1 MRHEYVKTDRSEMRE
16 LKGETSRVKEG
27 LQESHRGEEMGVVR
41 SPAEPEEAG
50 QKHRKGMDSDLSK
63 LANSLVTKIHVL
75 MRISQIYD
83 SKNVVL
89 HQFIQEALETINAL
103 IQMEGIFSLKITK
116 DDFFLNDQRL
126 RYSVEGFTS
135 FKYLLTQL
143 KKRLIG
149 EVVFKSRVDERMLR
163 EFIYALINL
172 EEGKEENAAFF
183 NEQLAAREVPSIQ
196 VNPLELSEEDGEG
209 LTFEKEDPRE
219 IGKKV
224 FFETIGT
231 IKEVITNIKGKQQ
244 SDIRKL
250 KRLAQ
255 KAVHLVVEDESI
267 LLGMTTIKNYDEY
280 TFNHSVNVSIYSL
293 AMGKRLGFSKKT
305 LTELGITALLHD
317 IGKSKIPREILN
329 KPASL
334 DEEEWLL
341 MKRHPLMGV
350 EIVLNLKQLGEINP
364 RMVIGIFDHHLQC
377 DLSGY
382 PKLFRRKEVSLFGR
396 IIQIADAYDAMTT
409 PRIYKTTPYTPE
421 QALAIM
427 LRERTVH
434 FDPVLL
440 KIFIGL
446 VGIYPIGSLVLLNTH
461 ELGIVYKPSHDP
473 RWLDR
478 PTVVVVKRD
487 EKGDIKK
494 EVVNLAET
502 AGGRYRRSIVK
513 TLDPQQYHID
523 IAKYFL

>member
-1 MRHEYVKTDRSEMRE
+1 MMDVTESTVQSE
-16 LKGETSRVKEG
+16 RVAQKKSEG
-27 LQESHRGEEMGVVR
+27 M
-41 SPAEPEEAG
+41 
-50 QKHRKGMDSDLSK
+50 KSDLSK
-63 LANSLVTKIHVL
+63 QGNNLVTKFHVL

-83 SKNVVL
+83 SKNVAL
-89 HQFIQEALETINAL
+89 HQFVKESLETINTL
-103 IQMEGIFSLKITK
+103 IKREGSLSLKIMK
-116 DDFFLNDQRL
+116 DDLFLNEQRL

-135 FKYLLTQL
+135 FKYLLTQW

-149 EVVFKSRVDERMLR
+149 EVIFKTLVDEGMLKD
-163 EFIYALINL
+163 FVYALINL
-172 EEGKEENAAFF
+172 EEGREDNATLLE
-183 NEQLAAREVPSIQ
+183 EQLANRNSNSIEVNRLKVVEGEEEAFTLQREDQREV
-196 VNPLELSEEDGEG
+196 
-209 LTFEKEDPRE
+209 
-219 IGKKV
+219 GKKV

-231 IKEVITNIKGKQQ
+231 IKEVITHIKGNQHA
-244 SDIRKL
+244 DIRKL

-334 DEEEWLL
+334 DDEEWGM
-341 MKRHPLMGV
+341 MKKHPLMGV

-364 RMVIGIFDHHLQC
+364 RMVVGIFDHHLKS

-382 PKLFRRKEVSLFGR
+382 PKLFRKKEVSLFGR
-396 IIQIADAYDAMTT
+396 IIQIADSYDAMTT
-409 PRIYKTTPYTPE
+409 PRIYRKNSYTPE
-421 QALAIM
+421 QALALL
-427 LRERTVH
+427 LRERTIH

-446 VGIYPIGSLVLLNTH
+446 VGIYPIGSLVLLSSR
-461 ELGIVYKPSHDP
+461 ELGIVYKPNHDP

-478 PTVVVVKRD
+478 PTVILVTRS
-487 EKGDIKK
+487 EKGDAKK
-494 EVVNLAET
+494 EVVDLTET
-502 AGGRYRRSIVK
+502 DGGKCYKRSIVK
-513 TLDPQQYHID
+513 TLDPYKYHID

>member
-1 MRHEYVKTDRSEMRE
+1 
-16 LKGETSRVKEG
+16 
-27 LQESHRGEEMGVVR
+27 MGVVH
-41 SPAEPEEAG
+41 SSAETEVSEKLA
-50 QKHRKGMDSDLSK
+50 RGMEPDLSK
-63 LANSLVTKIHVL
+63 LANNLVSEIHVL
-75 MRISQIYD
+75 MRLSQIYD
-83 SKNVVL
+83 SKNVAL
-89 HQFIQEALETINAL
+89 HPFIRESLETISTL
-103 IQMEGIFSLKITK
+103 INRGGAFSLKIVK

-135 FKYLLTQL
+135 FKYLLTQW

-149 EVVFKSRVDERMLR
+149 EVMFNGPVDEKMLK
-163 EFIYALINL
+163 EFVYTLINL
-172 EEGKEENAAFF
+172 EEGREENAALF
-183 NEQLAAREVPSIQ
+183 NEQLASRNITSIEVS
-196 VNPLELSEEDGEG
+196 PLELPEDDDEG
-209 LTFEKEDPRE
+209 FSVEKEDQRE

-231 IKEVITNIKGKQQ
+231 IKEVITNIKGKQHA
-244 SDIRKL
+244 DIRKL

-255 KAVHLVVEDESI
+255 KAVYLVLEDESI
-267 LLGMTTIKNYDEY
+267 LLGMATIKNYDEY

-317 IGKSKIPREILN
+317 IGKSKIPKEILN

-334 DEEEWLL
+334 DEEEWKL
-341 MKRHPLMGV
+341 MKKHPLMGV
-350 EIVLNLKQLGEINP
+350 GIVLNLKQLGEINP
-364 RMVIGIFDHHLQC
+364 RMVIGIFDHHLKS

-382 PKLFRRKEVSLFGR
+382 PKLFRKNGVCLFGR
-396 IIQIADAYDAMTT
+396 IIQIADSYDAMTT
-409 PRIYKTTPYTPE
+409 PRIYKQTPYTPE

-434 FDPVLL
+434 FDPALL

-461 ELGIVYKPSHDP
+461 ELGIVCKPSHDP
-473 RWLDR
+473 GWLDR
-478 PTVVVVKRD
+478 PTVIVVDRD
-487 EKGDIKK
+487 EKGDVKK
-494 EVVNLAET
+494 EVVNLAKT
-502 AGGRYRRSIVK
+502 VGGRSIIK
-513 TLDPQQYHID
+513 TLDPQKYHID

>member
-1 MRHEYVKTDRSEMRE
+1 MDITHSPTKSEGVRQ
-16 LKGETSRVKEG
+16 KPPEG
-27 LQESHRGEEMGVVR
+27 IE
-41 SPAEPEEAG
+41 
-50 QKHRKGMDSDLSK
+50 SDLSK
-63 LANSLVTKIHVL
+63 LGNNLVTKFHVL

-83 SKNVVL
+83 SKNVAL
-89 HQFIQEALETINAL
+89 HQFVKESLEIINIL
-103 IQMEGIFSLKITK
+103 INREGVLSLKIMK
-116 DDFFLNDQRL
+116 DDLFLNDQRL

-135 FKYLLTQL
+135 FKYLLTQW

-149 EVVFKSRVDERMLR
+149 EVIFKTLVEEEMLR

-172 EEGKEENAAFF
+172 EEGREENAALLK
-183 NEQLAAREVPSIQ
+183 EQLANRQITSIEVT
-196 VNPLELSEEDGEG
+196 PLELVEGEEDAFT
-209 LTFEKEDPRE
+209 LRKEDQRE
-219 IGKKV
+219 VGKKV
-224 FFETIGT
+224 FFETIGA
-231 IKEVITNIKGKQQ
+231 IKEVITQIKGKQHA
-244 SDIRKL
+244 DIRKL

-255 KAVHLVVEDESI
+255 KAVHLVIEDESI

-317 IGKSKIPREILN
+317 IGKSKIPREVLN

-334 DEEEWLL
+334 NDEEWGM
-341 MKRHPLMGV
+341 MKKHPLTGV

-364 RMVIGIFDHHLQC
+364 RMVVGIFDHHLKS

-382 PKLFRRKEVSLFGR
+382 PKLFRKKEVSLFGR
-396 IIQIADAYDAMTT
+396 IIQIADSYDAMTT
-409 PRIYKTTPYTPE
+409 PRIYKKTPYTPE
-421 QALAIM
+421 QALALL

-446 VGIYPIGSLVLLNTH
+446 VGIYPIGSLVLLNTR

-478 PTVVVVKRD
+478 PTVILVTRS
-487 EKGDIKK
+487 EKGDVKK
-494 EVVNLAET
+494 EVVDLTET
-502 AGGRYRRSIVK
+502 DGAGRYKRSIVK
-513 TLDPQQYHID
+513 TLDPFQYHID
-523 IAKYFL
+523 ITKHFL

>member
-1 MRHEYVKTDRSEMRE
+1 METTE
-16 LKGETSRVKEG
+16 LTIKPERVSQKPPEG
-27 LQESHRGEEMGVVR
+27 ME
-41 SPAEPEEAG
+41 
-50 QKHRKGMDSDLSK
+50 SDLSK
-63 LANSLVTKIHVL
+63 LGNNLVTKFHVL

-83 SKNVVL
+83 SKNVAL
-89 HQFIQEALETINAL
+89 NQFVQESLETINTL
-103 IQMEGIFSLKITK
+103 IEKEGILSLKIMK
-116 DDFFLNDQRL
+116 EDFFLNGQRL

-135 FKYLLTQL
+135 FKYLSTQW

-149 EVVFKSRVDERMLR
+149 EVIFKSPMDEGKLKD
-163 EFIYALINL
+163 FIYALINL
-172 EEGKEENAAFF
+172 EEGREGNAALFE
-183 NEQLAAREVPSIQ
+183 EQLANHHITSIE
-196 VNPLELSEEDGEG
+196 VNPLEVVEGEEEAFT
-209 LTFEKEDPRE
+209 LQKEDQRE
-219 IGKKV
+219 TAKKV

-231 IKEVITNIKGKQQ
+231 IKEVITQIIGKQYA
-244 SDIRKL
+244 DVRKL

-255 KAVHLVVEDESI
+255 KAVHLVIEDESI

-317 IGKSKIPREILN
+317 IGKSKVPREVLN

-334 DEEEWLL
+334 DEEEWGM
-341 MKRHPLMGV
+341 MKKHPLMGV

-364 RMVIGIFDHHLQC
+364 RMVVGIFDHHLKS

-382 PKLFRRKEVSLFGR
+382 PKLFRKKEVSLFGR
-396 IIQIADAYDAMTT
+396 IIQIADSYDAMTT
-409 PRIYKTTPYTPE
+409 PRIYKKTPYTPE
-421 QALAIM
+421 QALALL

-446 VGIYPIGSLVLLNTH
+446 VGIFPIGSLVLLNTR
-461 ELGIVYKPSHDP
+461 ELGIVYKPNHDAK
-473 RWLDR
+473 WLDR
-478 PTVVVVKRD
+478 PTVILVARS
-487 EKGDIKK
+487 EKGDAKK
-494 EVVNLAET
+494 EVVDLIET
-502 AGGRYRRSIVK
+502 DGAGRYQRSIVK
-513 TLDPQQYHID
+513 TLDPDKYHID

>member
-1 MRHEYVKTDRSEMRE
+1 MDMTHSTPQSE
-16 LKGETSRVKEG
+16 KVNPKSPEG
-27 LQESHRGEEMGVVR
+27 ME
-41 SPAEPEEAG
+41 
-50 QKHRKGMDSDLSK
+50 SDLSK
-63 LANSLVTKIHVL
+63 LGNNLVTKLHVL

-83 SKNVVL
+83 SKNVAL
-89 HQFIQEALETINAL
+89 HQFVQECLETINTM
-103 IQMEGIFSLKITK
+103 IKREGTLSLKIMK
-116 DDFFLNDQRL
+116 DDFFLNEQRL

-135 FKYLLTQL
+135 FKYLLTQW

-149 EVVFKSRVDERMLR
+149 EVIFKGPIDEGILKG
-163 EFIYALINL
+163 FVYDLINL
-172 EEGKEENAAFF
+172 EEGREENAALLK
-183 NEQLAAREVPSIQ
+183 EQLANHRITTIE
-196 VNPLELSEEDGEG
+196 VNPLEVVEGEEEAFT
-209 LTFEKEDPRE
+209 LQREDQRE
-219 IGKKV
+219 VGKKV

-231 IKEVITNIKGKQQ
+231 IKEVITNIKGKQYA
-244 SDIRKL
+244 DVRKL

-255 KAVHLVVEDESI
+255 KAVHLVIEDESI

-293 AMGKRLGFSKKT
+293 AMGKRLGFPKKM

-334 DEEEWLL
+334 DEEEWGM

-364 RMVIGIFDHHLQC
+364 RMVVGIFDHHLKN

-382 PKLFRRKEVSLFGR
+382 PKLFRKKEVSLFGR
-396 IIQIADAYDAMTT
+396 IIQIADSYDAMTT
-409 PRIYKTTPYTPE
+409 PRIYKKTPYTPE
-421 QALAIM
+421 QALALM

-446 VGIYPIGSLVLLNTH
+446 VGIYPIGSLVLLDTH
-461 ELGIVYKPSHDP
+461 EIGIVYKPSRDP
-473 RWLDR
+473 KWLDR
-478 PTVVVVKRD
+478 PTVILVARN
-487 EKGDIKK
+487 EKGDVKK
-494 EVVNLAET
+494 EVADLIET
-502 AGGRYRRSIVK
+502 DRAGRYKRSIVK
-513 TLDPQQYHID
+513 TLDPYQYHID